1 MTTSKLSRAALL
13 AGLCLAL
20 ATPGAQAKL
29 YRWVDDQG
37 AVHYTD
43 TPPPA
48 AAGKKGSTLDESGRV
63 IEQHDPAAEKAQA
76 EAQKREEAARAAAEK
91 QREEEARRDRALL
104 QTFTT
109 VRDLEVVR
117 DDRIAAFDSTI
128 KLGED
133 RLGRQRATLEGL
145 EQRGKQLTDQG
156 KPVPDNLAKQIESA
170 RATVADTEKYLDGQ
184 RKERTETAQRFESD
198 IARFKELK
206 GLDKKAP

>member
-63 IEQHDPAAEKAQA
+63 IEQHDP
-76 EAQKREEAARAAAEK
+76 AAEK

-184 RKERTETAQRFESD
+184 RRERAETAQRFEAD